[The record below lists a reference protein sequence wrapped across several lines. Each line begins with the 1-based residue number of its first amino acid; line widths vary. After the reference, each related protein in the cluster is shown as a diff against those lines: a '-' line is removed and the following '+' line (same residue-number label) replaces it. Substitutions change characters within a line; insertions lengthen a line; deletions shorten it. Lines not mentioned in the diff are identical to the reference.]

1 MRKAQA
7 AAGQSYRR
15 ASTSFAERDVC
26 SANADGGGDAAF
38 AEVQVNAGE
47 ELDRTTTTQSGERPK
62 GWPRV
67 PRGVRHEMPNN
78 AEAHIWLGCVC
89 SRSDINRQ

>member
-1 MRKAQA
+1 VVRVPVLPKVI
-7 AAGQSYRR
+7 
-15 ASTSFAERDVC
+15 FAPRTPM
-26 SANADGGGDAAF
+26 
-38 AEVQVNAGE
+38 EVE
-47 ELDRTTTTQSGERPK
+47 MLRLPKDSWEDFDRTATTRSGERPK
-62 GWPRV
+62 EWPRV